1 MPGTAGWCFNEAEA
15 RAPRMRCRAVLRRV
29 FLHFASMRPRR
40 ARLGCFAVIA
50 IGSGQLE
57 ASMRPRRARL
67 GCGQPAAGFPSCCGG
82 FNEAEARAPRML
94 LTNAV
99 VAVKASAGLQ

>member
-67 GCGQPAAGFPSCCGG
+67 GCSLPTITARTCPASFT
-82 FNEAEARAPRML
+82 EAEARPRRML

-99 VAVKASAGLQ
+99 VGVKASAGLQ